1 MYCPKC
7 NQNHDGKFC
16 PECGTPLI
24 EKPASQGGLNLNLG
38 DANAINGGLNLTDSH
53 NVTNVDNSHKDYSTN
68 IHVEATKS
76 AEQLAQEN
84 EERFLQAA
92 QQRLS
97 DGLLDA
103 REQAELEQIALQ
115 CHISPEKA
123 RDIIAQVRRSAEAIQ
138 GELGNEFLAQ
148 QTLQEIF
155 NAVRQNQVEVLR
167 RRMPAMK
174 QLAEKS
180 TDGNVQFYYHLLLA
194 SLNPEA
200 STIEFLNAHT
210 DNYWQLFWVHVAHVK
225 LNHVDNATALLARLG
240 GFGAPRGDIALLM
253 AIDNLSDYL
262 REGKQDYYRAQ
273 SQQYLNEAM
282 NAGMSEPLNA
292 LWAATQ
298 TLLEESNKA
307 EEWFRF
313 YVENTLSELLALTI
327 KGVDNVATKGMPQ
340 MPTMDTPPIP
350 KFNAQNVNLSQMQGF
365 NPLQAAQQMGV
376 GMTAGMKQMESNFS
390 QMPGMNMT
398 PPSMPGINMA
408 PPIPSGNMVA
418 PPPFPPTKDDSNNQ

>member
-7 NQNHDGKFC
+7 NQEQDGKFC

-24 EKPASQGGLNLNLG
+24 EKPASQGGFNLNLG
-38 DANAINGGLNLTDSH
+38 DANAISGGVNLSDSH
-53 NVTNVDNSHKDYSTN
+53 NVTNVDNSQDYSTN

-76 AEQLAQEN
+76 SEQLAQEN
-84 EERFLQAA
+84 EDRFLQAV

-97 DGLLDA
+97 DGIFDA
-103 REQAELEQIALQ
+103 VKQAELDQIALQ
-115 CHISPEKA
+115 CHIPQEKA
-123 RDIIAQVRRSAEAIQ
+123 RDIIAKMRKSAVALQ
-138 GELGNEFLAQ
+138 GEIGNEFLVQ

-167 RRMPAMK
+167 RRLPSLK

-180 TDGNVQFYYHLLLA
+180 TEANVQFYYNMLLA
-194 SLNPEA
+194 SLTPEA

-225 LNHVDNATALLARLG
+225 LNHIDNATAFLARLG

-253 AIDNLSDYL
+253 AIDNLSVYL
-262 REGKQDYYRAQ
+262 REGKQDYYKAQ
-273 SQQYLNEAM
+273 SQQYLDEAM
-282 NAGMSEPLNA
+282 NVGMSEPLNA

-313 YVENTLSELLALTI
+313 YVENTLSELLTLTL
-327 KGVDNVATKGMPQ
+327 KGVENVATKGMPQ

-398 PPSMPGINMA
+398 PSSMPGMNMA

-418 PPPFPPTKDDSNNQ
+418 PPPFPPTNDNSNNQ

>member
-7 NQNHDGKFC
+7 NQEQDGKFC

-24 EKPASQGGLNLNLG
+24 EKPASQGGFNLNLG
-38 DANAINGGLNLTDSH
+38 DANAISGGVNLSDSH
-53 NVTNVDNSHKDYSTN
+53 NVTNVDNSQDYSTN

-76 AEQLAQEN
+76 SEQLAQEN
-84 EERFLQAA
+84 EDRFLQAV

-97 DGLLDA
+97 DGIFDA
-103 REQAELEQIALQ
+103 VKQAELDQIALQ
-115 CHISPEKA
+115 CHIPQEKA
-123 RDIIAQVRRSAEAIQ
+123 RDIIAKMRKSAVALQ
-138 GELGNEFLAQ
+138 GEIGNEFLVQ

-167 RRMPAMK
+167 RRLPSLK

-180 TDGNVQFYYHLLLA
+180 TEANVQFYYNMLLA
-194 SLNPEA
+194 SLTPEA
-200 STIEFLNAHT
+200 GTIEFLNAHT

-225 LNHVDNATALLARLG
+225 LNHVDKATTLLARLG

-262 REGKQDYYRAQ
+262 RAGKQDYYKAQ
-273 SQQYLNEAM
+273 SQQYLDEAM
-282 NAGMSEPLNA
+282 NVGMSEPLNA

-313 YVENTLSELLALTI
+313 YVENTLSELLTLTL
-327 KGVDNVATKGMPQ
+327 KGVDNIATKGMPQ
-340 MPTMDTPPIP
+340 MPTMDAPPIP
-350 KFNAQNVNLSQMQGF
+350 KFNAQNVNLSQMQDF

-398 PPSMPGINMA
+398 PSSMPGMNMA

-418 PPPFPPTKDDSNNQ
+418 PPPFPPTNDNSNNQ

>member
-16 PECGTPLI
+16 PEYGTPLI
-24 EKPASQGGLNLNLG
+24 EKPASQGGFNLNLG
-38 DANAINGGLNLTDSH
+38 DANAISGGVNLSDSH
-53 NVTNVDNSHKDYSTN
+53 NVTNVDNSQDYSTN
-68 IHVEATKS
+68 IHIEATKS

-84 EERFLQAA
+84 EERFIQVA

-97 DGLLDA
+97 DGILDSKK
-103 REQAELEQIALQ
+103 QAELDQIALQ
-115 CHISPEKA
+115 CHIPQEKA
-123 RDIIAQVRRSAEAIQ
+123 RVIIAKMRQSAAALQ
-138 GELGNEFLAQ
+138 GEQGNEFLMK

-167 RRMPAMK
+167 RRLPTLK

-200 STIEFLNAHT
+200 GTIEFLNAHT

-225 LNHVDNATALLARLG
+225 LNHVDKATALLARLG

-262 REGKQDYYRAQ
+262 RAGKQDYYKAQ

-282 NAGMSEPLNA
+282 NVGMSEPLNA

-313 YVENTLSELLALTI
+313 YVENTLSELLTLTL
-327 KGVDNVATKGMPQ
+327 KGVDNIATKGMPQ

-350 KFNAQNVNLSQMQGF
+350 KFNAQNVNLSQMQDF

-398 PPSMPGINMA
+398 PSSMPGMNMA

-418 PPPFPPTKDDSNNQ
+418 PPPFPPTNDNSNNQ

>member
-7 NQNHDGKFC
+7 NQDHDGKFC

-24 EKPASQGGLNLNLG
+24 EKPASQGGFNLNLG
-38 DANAINGGLNLTDSH
+38 DANAISGGVNLSDSH
-53 NVTNVDNSHKDYSTN
+53 NVTNVDNSQDYSTN

-84 EERFLQAA
+84 EERFIQVA

-97 DGLLDA
+97 DGIFDA
-103 REQAELEQIALQ
+103 VKQAELDQIALQ
-115 CHISPEKA
+115 CHIPQEKA
-123 RDIIAQVRRSAEAIQ
+123 RDIIAKMRKSAVALQ
-138 GELGNEFLAQ
+138 GEIGNEFLVQ

-167 RRMPAMK
+167 RRLPSLK

-180 TDGNVQFYYHLLLA
+180 TEANVQFYYNMLLA
-194 SLNPEA
+194 SLTPEA
-200 STIEFLNAHT
+200 GTIEFLNAHT

-262 REGKQDYYRAQ
+262 RAGKQDYYKAQ
-273 SQQYLNEAM
+273 SQQYLDEAM
-282 NAGMSEPLNA
+282 NVGMSEPLNA

-313 YVENTLSELLALTI
+313 YVENTLSELLTLTL
-327 KGVDNVATKGMPQ
+327 KGVDNIATKGMPQ

-350 KFNAQNVNLSQMQGF
+350 KFNAQNVNLSQMQDF

-398 PPSMPGINMA
+398 PSSMPGMNMA

-418 PPPFPPTKDDSNNQ
+418 PPPFPPTNDNSNNQ

>member
-7 NQNHDGKFC
+7 NQEQDGKFC

-24 EKPASQGGLNLNLG
+24 EKPASQGGFNLNLG
-38 DANAINGGLNLTDSH
+38 DANAISGGVNLSDSH
-53 NVTNVDNSHKDYSTN
+53 NVTNVDNSQDYSTN

-76 AEQLAQEN
+76 SEQLAQEN
-84 EERFLQAA
+84 EDRFLQAV

-97 DGLLDA
+97 DGIFDA
-103 REQAELEQIALQ
+103 VKQAELDQIALQ
-115 CHISPEKA
+115 CHIPQEKA
-123 RDIIAQVRRSAEAIQ
+123 RDIIAKMRKSAVALQ
-138 GELGNEFLAQ
+138 GEIGNEFLVQ

-167 RRMPAMK
+167 RRLPTLK

-180 TDGNVQFYYHLLLA
+180 TEANVQFYYNMLLA
-194 SLNPEA
+194 SLTPEA

-225 LNHVDNATALLARLG
+225 LNHIDNATALLARLG

-262 REGKQDYYRAQ
+262 RAGKQDYYKAQ
-273 SQQYLNEAM
+273 SQQYLDEAM
-282 NAGMSEPLNA
+282 NVGMSEPLNA

-313 YVENTLSELLALTI
+313 YVENTLSELLTLTL
-327 KGVDNVATKGMPQ
+327 KGVENVATKGMPQ

-390 QMPGMNMT
+390 QTPGMNMT
-398 PPSMPGINMA
+398 PSSMPGMNMA

-418 PPPFPPTKDDSNNQ
+418 PPPFPPTNDNSNNQ